1 MNIFKLCIVI
11 ALAWVAAAC
20 QTAPTAQVPMLSFT
34 HLPAISLGVG
44 QKEVVSNYLVPL
56 KEPNVEHRMAT
67 SPQKAFSLWVS
78 QRIAT
83 RGQAGVAKFT
93 LEDASVIEVPLERTK
108 GVKGLFTKDQSE
120 RYEATLKAKV
130 ELFDPS
136 GKKLGFASAQVK
148 RTITVGES
156 VSLNEREQIWFELV
170 EALMKDFD
178 KTFEANMRTHLTSWV
193 Q

>member
-1 MNIFKLCIVI
+1 
-11 ALAWVAAAC
+11 
-20 QTAPTAQVPMLSFT
+20 
-34 HLPAISLGVG
+34 
-44 QKEVVSNYLVPL
+44 
-56 KEPNVEHRMAT
+56 
-67 SPQKAFSLWVS
+67 
-78 QRIAT
+78 
-83 RGQAGVAKFT
+83 
-93 LEDASVIEVPLERTK
+93 
-108 GVKGLFTKDQSE
+108 VKGLFTKDQSE